1 MLNAGLS
8 LSIKKTELTNDA
20 IETFVFKLN
29 FRDRTSILILSV
41 GISASGI
48 VVIVIAIVYA
58 KRRKIIL
65 WRSELIFCL
74 NYPSCQA
81 HWFCIYKQTTFII
94 HGKILNLSEL
104 CRCSY
109 ALIYKII

>member
-8 LSIKKTELTNDA
+8 LSIKKTELKNDA

-29 FRDRTSILILSV
+29 FRDRTSILILSA
-41 GISASGI
+41 GIFSSGIII
-48 VVIVIAIVYA
+48 VVIVIVYA
-58 KRRKIIL
+58 KRRKIIR

-81 HWFCIYKQTTFII
+81 HCFCIYKQRSLYMYMAKF
-94 HGKILNLSEL
+94 
-104 CRCSY
+104 
-109 ALIYKII
+109 